1 MKKFFKMLYIL
12 DLILFVFTLATVGLI
27 DEKDLRKK
35 LRESYILMFITDS
48 YAYYWFRKYMN
59 VRHLA

>member
-35 LRESYILMFITDS
+35 LRESYILMIITDS
-48 YAYYWFRKYMN
+48 WAYYWFRKYMN